1 MKPILSGGRRR
12 FFAALLAAAL
22 TQALAAAAAAWCV
35 QHLFDELVGGS
46 QAGDHDLRLLGG
58 GFAAAAALGFA
69 MEILQRRLGEGLAL
83 AYTAEVRLALFDRQL
98 LGDGRRGG
106 RQSHGTA
113 LLPFVGD
120 LTALKQWVG
129 SGLARSAAALIT
141 LSALL
146 LILAWRSPLLAA
158 ALAAT
163 LGSLV
168 LALLA
173 LGRPYDGAVREVR
186 RRRGALA
193 GFVSGRLAGA
203 TAVRAMARVRSE
215 RGKLAA
221 RTDALNRAGGRRA
234 WISGALRAT
243 GQLAQSLLV
252 LVTLLVGL
260 QEIVTQRLTPG
271 EVVGALALVGLLGA
285 AVNDLA
291 RGLEIWYPAQT
302 SRERIAKALRPAPR
316 IRARRGR
323 AGATFAPGL
332 VLAELDLPPVLP
344 EVSASALP
352 GEVVRI
358 DGAAG
363 SGKST
368 LLGVI
373 AQTVGHRAGEV
384 FFDGRPLEALSARSL
399 RRTVGFASPA
409 LPLLRG
415 SFGMNLRYRHPEAG
429 LEELAEI
436 MSGCGLDRLVDR
448 LPRGLR
454 APLADN
460 GANLSTGERQTLLLA
475 RALLGSPPLLLLDSI
490 DSHLDPDVIQWLT
503 ARLRAYPGIV
513 LMTASRPE
521 LAAAANRVWRL
532 DRGRLAEASLPTAPS
547 LVPLFPEGGPTRNGR
562 PDERAGD

>member
-1 MKPILSGGRRR
+1 MNPILSGGRRR
-12 FFAALLAAAL
+12 LFAALLAAAL
-22 TQALAAAAAAWCV
+22 IQALAAVAAAWCV
-35 QHLFDELVGGS
+35 QHLFDGLIGGA
-46 QAGDHDLRLLGG
+46 QARDQDLRLLGG

-69 MEILQRRLGEGLAL
+69 MEIVQRRLGEALAL

-98 LGDGRRGG
+98 LGGASRGR
-106 RQSHGTA
+106 RQSHGAA

-146 LILAWRSPLLAA
+146 LILAWRSPILAA

-163 LGSLV
+163 LGALT

-203 TAVRAMARVRSE
+203 TAVRAMARVETE

-221 RTDALNRAGGRRA
+221 RTDALNRASGRRA
-234 WISGALRAT
+234 WFSGALRAT
-243 GQLAQSLLV
+243 GLLAQSLLV

-260 QEIVTQRLTPG
+260 REILGQRLTPG

-285 AVNDLA
+285 AVADIA
-291 RGLEIWYPAQT
+291 RGLEIWYPART
-302 SRERIAKALRPAPR
+302 SRERIAEALRPAPR
-316 IRARRGR
+316 TRARRSKKGV
-323 AGATFAPGL
+323 APAPGL
-332 VLAELDLPPVLP
+332 VLTGLALPPVLA
-344 EVSASALP
+344 EISASALP
-352 GEVVRI
+352 GDVVRI

-363 SGKST
+363 SGKSS
-368 LLGVI
+368 LLGAI
-373 AQTVGHRAGEV
+373 AQLVGHPAREISFEGQ
-384 FFDGRPLEALSARSL
+384 PLAALSARSL
-399 RRTVGFASPA
+399 RRTIGFASPA

-415 SFGMNLRYRHPEAG
+415 SLGMNLRYRHPEPG
-429 LEELAEI
+429 PEDLADI
-436 MSGCGLDRLVDR
+436 LSGCGLDRLVAR
-448 LPRGLR
+448 LPRGLGS
-454 APLADN
+454 PLADN
-460 GANLSTGERQTLLLA
+460 GANLSTGERQALLLG
-475 RALLGSPPLLLLDSI
+475 RALLGAPPLLLLDSI
-490 DSHLDPDVIQWLT
+490 DSHLDPDAIRWLA

-521 LAAAANRVWRL
+521 LAAAATRIWRL
-532 DRGRLAEASLPTAPS
+532 DQGRLTEAAMPAAPS
-547 LVPLFPEGGPTRNGR
+547 LVPLFPDQKS
-562 PDERAGD
+562 PDERAGA